1 MLHNGPVL
9 STILLVALTQAPV
22 TLASPSFSST
32 GVDAPLVAA
41 WQDRF
46 VSRVSGPGVRITTSR
61 DIQTMLG
68 LERQRELLGCSI
80 EGTSCLAELAGALGV
95 ELLLTGS
102 IVKSDS
108 GYLASIRVLKTQNGE
123 SVFSPSERFRD
134 EAAMLDWLDE
144 TADALRRKL
153 VPVESSP
160 VTKWI
165 PAMAG
170 AGLLVGSGVCFG
182 LSASKYGALTGSNPP
197 TVDQI
202 SSVRRE
208 GETLQWVGV
217 SLAAAGGVAV
227 LTSII
232 WAAVAPAPAKT
243 VQVSIAP
250 VNGGAVVGF
259 SGALP

>member
-1 MLHNGPVL
+1 MF

-68 LERQRELLGCSI
+68 LERQRELLGCTS

-123 SVFSPSERFRD
+123 SVFSPSERFRTED
-134 EAAMLDWLDE
+134 ALLDWLDE
-144 TADALRRKL
+144 TAEALRRKL
-153 VPVESSP
+153 VPEAAPSP

-165 PAMAG
+165 PAIAG

-182 LSASKYGALTGSNPP
+182 LSGARYGALTGANPP
-197 TVDQI
+197 PVEAI

-227 LTSII
+227 LSSII
-232 WAAVAPAPAKT
+232 WAAVAPAPARS
-243 VQVSIAP
+243 VQVSLAP
-250 VNGGAVVGF
+250 LNGGAVVGF